1 MSIFNNVLFATI
13 WLFQSKQAPLVS
25 FELIDVVNEPIVY
38 VFLAFCLFW
47 EFLHFNCG
55 QLCRCCW
62 VCQSWT
68 KQHPDFASLD
78 ALLIQAC
85 EWVSHQ
91 LVC

>member
-62 VCQSWT
+62 VGQSWT